1 MRAIFAA
8 VFVFLT
14 LASGHLFMVVIN
26 KIDANI
32 NDDLYRSSPGVEA
45 RWLGDRS
52 MEEEWDVLQARNQ
65 DIELPK
71 LSAEPLRMLPTTP
84 FLGWVTVAMGAL
96 GFLLLLATRFS
107 SQDAVQSMLGIFGA
121 LFLWTGPVEYG
132 LMLASRS
139 LGIAKSLQFVGGQV
153 VGAYGEYVLLKY
165 TWGLLAI
172 IMVYLLFLESNRGPM
187 FMWLRRTFGLMR
199 GSTANGRVDNYGPRT
214 AFQYILMMWWFYV
227 VLLWSW
233 DPQFA
238 GGVGGWLDHAVF
250 ASSWAV
256 SGWLLLRLVRKR
268 AMGPALRY
276 AIAAVII
283 FWNTIEILAKWGVF
297 NEPWLLLRPATA
309 IVFFGGTAVGI
320 WLFLR
325 ELNRSPALSLQ

>member
-84 FLGWVTVAMGAL
+84 FLGWVTLAMGAL

-172 IMVYLLFLESNRGPM
+172 IMVYLLFLES
-187 FMWLRRTFGLMR
+187 
-199 GSTANGRVDNYGPRT
+199 
-214 AFQYILMMWWFYV
+214 
-227 VLLWSW
+227 
-233 DPQFA
+233 
-238 GGVGGWLDHAVF
+238 
-250 ASSWAV
+250 
-256 SGWLLLRLVRKR
+256 
-268 AMGPALRY
+268 
-276 AIAAVII
+276 
-283 FWNTIEILAKWGVF
+283 
-297 NEPWLLLRPATA
+297 
-309 IVFFGGTAVGI
+309 
-320 WLFLR
+320 
-325 ELNRSPALSLQ
+325 